1 MSKKLGAKIGW
12 KYAIGEIV
20 LIFIGITMAIWFNN
34 WNESKK
40 ERTIE
45 IKSLKEI
52 REAIRLDLDDIEIN
66 IEGFSKRT
74 ELYALLINHLEN
86 DMPPNKKL
94 KELFPYFLGI
104 TTFLSN
110 IGPYETLK
118 SRGIAIITNDTI
130 RNKVSRYYDLEYEK
144 VQTDE
149 KLHHDHYREYLKP
162 LLMEHFDLSTP
173 LIQPLD
179 YETLVKDNTFKQSV
193 YWAYRT
199 DSFMLNI
206 YKRMDAK
213 GKELLNDLEKELKRL
228 EGI

>member
-1 MSKKLGAKIGW
+1 MSKIIGGKIGW
-12 KYAIGEIV
+12 KYAIGEII

-40 ERTIE
+40 ARTVE

-52 REAIRLDLDDIEIN
+52 QAAIRLDLDDIAIN

-74 ELYALLINHLEN
+74 ELYALLIEHFEKDL
-86 DMPPNKKL
+86 PPTKEL
-94 KELFPYFLGI
+94 KELFPYFLGM

-118 SRGIAIITNDTI
+118 SRGIAIITNDSI

-144 VQTDE
+144 IQTDE
-149 KLHHDHYREYLKP
+149 KLHHDHYKNYLKP
-162 LLMEHFDLSTP
+162 LLMQHFDLSTP
-173 LIQPLD
+173 LIQPLN
-179 YETLVKDNTFKQSV
+179 YEALVKDRSFQQSV
-193 YWAYRT
+193 YWAFRT
-199 DSFMLNI
+199 DRFMLNI
-206 YKRMDAK
+206 YKRMDDR
-213 GKELLNDLEKELKRL
+213 GKELLADIEVELKQL